1 MLVTE
6 LLFMWAIYE
15 VVSIHSVLLVFE
27 SSTITVFIQFAI
39 INYNKNNISNKTVRV
54 CFIYCYYRL

>member
-1 MLVTE
+1 LLVTE